1 MLGIELRTCMP
12 DIDALE
18 GREKEK
24 RGSLSSLC
32 AQHTRT
38 HLSKPL
44 LLLGLSQFN

>member
-12 DIDALE
+12 DIGALE
-18 GREKEK
+18 GRKKEK

-32 AQHTRT
+32 AQHTGA